1 MLASCDHGVKLRN
14 HDGAFSNWP
23 EFSPGQLIDKMAEC
37 IIAFLLSFRLLN
49 GELEFA
55 LNFPHEEVVDHNVVG
70 RIVQFVLDSDQSE
83 FALHALILI
92 EKIDRLQQADEPTL
106 GALQFRSHDIAD
118 SE

>member
-1 MLASCDHGVKLRN
+1 
-14 HDGAFSNWP
+14 
-23 EFSPGQLIDKMAEC
+23 MAEGV
-37 IIAFLLSFRLLN
+37 IAFLLSFGLLN

-106 GALQFRSHDIAD
+106 GALQFRSHYIAD
-118 SE
+118 SEWNEINALSLFVSPYMFSSKNQVMDENIEIT